1 MRLRIGRDTFRDT
14 LVHGCKSDRNASSL
28 AGSIEFGSRRFL
40 LACFGP
46 KVLSSSLYFC
56 RMSGVPVPPSLQ
68 ALLAAWHDSSHE
80 KPRLLLLEG
89 AAGIGKSH
97 SLRAFAASG
106 QNALVLSTA
115 CTGWLSAALRV
126 FHPRLESERD
136 PGFLQAARS
145 LTPDLAWAQVAHAPA
160 LNDQN
165 ALWTALAQAFE
176 RLAQRSGGLI
186 LLLEDAHDAGA
197 DDLGALRVLYR
208 RALLGKAPILIAL
221 SARPI
226 GQDLLEGFGQ
236 DAAIADGFAP
246 QRLSLSSLDLNGVTA
261 LLREHLHSE
270 FLPDDLAAWLHA
282 RAEGHPLYTLELLRF
297 LQDGGALRQAGTIWV
312 FRTPSGKA
320 VPRQLEA
327 VLQARLLTVQ
337 ADAQAWL
344 GMTALAVIDRPVTVH
359 EWSKLTR
366 QNMDRIVEVAN
377 RLEHRGL
384 LREEL
389 ESGETVFSVAHPLY
403 APLIRA
409 QLSQPELQRLHERSL
424 EVCTNTSE
432 RARHARACGHALAGD
447 LTLNALKDA
456 QRRFAHSEVVGHAEN
471 LLAIEPGNTT
481 VVAMLSGA
489 LFVLGETKRALEVSF
504 STNIPDVPDTSDHF
518 EVLETRF
525 HILMRLGQYDDALET
540 ALCCQQDQIHKATG
554 RLNQALALMH
564 LERFDEA
571 HHVIDNLL
579 LEFPET
585 TARHGKALD
594 ILSDVVYSQG
604 DLRASLEIGSRAATM
619 LREFSDEQ
627 SLAITLTN
635 LGGCCVHFGLWDQGR
650 AYLEEAITL
659 FVQRGAFQHVMFA
672 RNNFGF
678 LLVESGQYAE
688 ARSLLLSVCQ
698 QAHTAKET
706 RVEAAALT
714 SLSDLEWQSNNLELA
729 WQYHEQARALEQRE
743 SADLVDRAH
752 LEALR
757 GNISGALELVNA
769 PQTAFHIQK
778 AAKRARI
785 ALLAG
790 QYDRVAVFLD
800 ETQTPEDH
808 ATRVAQFKLLRGL
821 ADHKLGQRDR
831 AITNVLEAQQLAE
844 AGGNTV
850 IGLEARLVLALI
862 EQRFNDA
869 RNNMRSLEAINAG
882 GHTLTVQAL
891 FESEWVLL
899 REESIKPRPSLQ
911 RTTLRT
917 LGTFSLERDGQ
928 ITILRDSKARDLL
941 AHLLVAHLREDGPG
955 VPRTQL
961 IDAIWPESG
970 DPEALEVNFRV
981 TLKRLREK
989 LGDAASVFSR
999 DGIYELRD
1007 LNADV
1012 THFLLALE
1020 RLDFEA
1026 ALGWYKGE
1034 FLPNIDVTDAE
1045 IVRAQLWQ
1053 RFRDTALRSSLEQ
1066 PASVAADLLEKLHRL
1081 EPLDVTL
1088 LERLTGTLRSAND
1101 PYRLERTL
1109 SRARTIFERETGEIP
1124 VELLLLERA

>member
-1 MRLRIGRDTFRDT
+1 
-14 LVHGCKSDRNASSL
+14 
-28 AGSIEFGSRRFL
+28 
-40 LACFGP
+40 
-46 KVLSSSLYFC
+46 
-56 RMSGVPVPPSLQ
+56 MSGVPVPPSLQ
-68 ALLAAWHDSSHE
+68 TLLAAWHDSSHE

-115 CTGWLSAALRV
+115 CTGWLAAALRA
-126 FHPRLESERD
+126 FHPRFESERD
-136 PGFLQAARS
+136 PSFLQAARS
-145 LTPDLAWAQVAHAPA
+145 LAPDVSWAQVAHAPA
-160 LNDQN
+160 LTDQN
-165 ALWTALAQAFE
+165 ALRTALAQAFE
-176 RLAQRSGGLI
+176 RLARRSGGLI

-221 SARPI
+221 SARHTT
-226 GQDLLEGFGQ
+226 QDLLEGFGQ
-236 DAAIADGFAP
+236 DAAIADGLAP
-246 QRLSLSSLDLNGVTA
+246 ERLLLSSLDLNGVTA

-282 RAEGHPLYTLELLRF
+282 RAEGHPLHTLELLRF
-297 LQDGGALRQAGTIWV
+297 LRDGGALRQAGTIWV
-312 FRTPSGKA
+312 FRAPSGKA

-337 ADAQAWL
+337 ADVQAWL

-366 QNMDRIVEVAN
+366 QNTDRIIEVAN

-384 LREEL
+384 LREGL
-389 ESGETVFSVAHPLY
+389 EAGETVFSVAHPLY
-403 APLIRA
+403 ASLIRA
-409 QLSQPELQRLHERSL
+409 QLAQPELERLHERSL
-424 EVCTNTSE
+424 EVCKDVSE
-432 RARHARACGHALAGD
+432 RARHARACNHPSANT
-447 LTLNALKDA
+447 LTLDALEDA
-456 QRRFAHSEVVGHAEN
+456 QRRFAHSDVVGHAEN
-471 LLAIEPGNTT
+471 LLAVEPGNIT
-481 VVAMLSGA
+481 VITSLSKA
-489 LFVLGETKRALEVSF
+489 LFVLGETKRALEVSLGAKI
-504 STNIPDVPDTSDHF
+504 SDLPDSF
-518 EVLETRF
+518 EVLEVRF
-525 HILMRLGQYDDALET
+525 HILMRLGRYEDALET
-540 ALCCQQDQIHKATG
+540 ALGCQQDPTHAATG

-571 HHVIDNLL
+571 RRVIDDLL
-579 LEFPET
+579 LEFPEAS
-585 TARHGKALD
+585 ARHGKALD

-604 DLRASLEIGSRAATM
+604 DLRASLEIGSRAANM
-619 LREFSDEQ
+619 LREFGDEK
-627 SLAITLTN
+627 SLAITLSN

-650 AYLEEAITL
+650 EYLEEAITL
-659 FVQRGAFQHVMFA
+659 FQQRGAFQHVMFA
-672 RNNFGF
+672 RNNLGF
-678 LLVESGQYAE
+678 LMVESGRYTD
-688 ARSLLLSVCQ
+688 ARGLLLNVCQ
-698 QAHTAKET
+698 QANTAKET

-714 SLSDLEWQSNNLELA
+714 CLSDLEWQSNHLELA
-729 WQYHEQARALEQRE
+729 WRYHEQARMLEQRE

-757 GNISGALELVNA
+757 GNIAGALELVNA
-769 PQTAFHIQK
+769 PQTPFHIQK
-778 AAKRARI
+778 ATKRARI

-800 ETQTPEDH
+800 EAQIPENH
-808 ATRVAQFKLLRGL
+808 ATRLAQFKLLRGL
-821 ADHKLGQRDR
+821 AQHKLDQQDQ
-831 AITNVLEAQQLAE
+831 AITDLLEAKQLAE
-844 AGGNTV
+844 VGGNTI
-850 IGLEARLVLALI
+850 IGLEVHLALALI
-862 EQRFNDA
+862 ERRIDDA
-869 RNNMRSLEAINAG
+869 QVDLRSLDAFDAG

-891 FESEWVLL
+891 FTSEWALV
-899 REESIKPRPSLQ
+899 RDQHAETVNPRPSLQ

-917 LGTFSLERDGQ
+917 LGSFALERDGQ
-928 ITILRDSKARDLL
+928 TTILRDSKARDLL
-941 AHLLVAHLREDGPG
+941 AHLLVALLREDGPG
-955 VPRTQL
+955 IPRTQL

-970 DPEALEVNFRV
+970 DPEALEMNFRV

-989 LGDAASVFSR
+989 LGDAASVSGR

-1012 THFLLALE
+1012 THFLRALE

-1034 FLPNIDVTDAE
+1034 FLANIDVTDAE

-1066 PASVAADLLEKLHRL
+1066 PAPVAADLLEKLHRL

-1088 LERLTGTLRSAND
+1088 LERLTTTLRTTND
-1101 PYRLERTL
+1101 PFRLEQTL

>member
-1 MRLRIGRDTFRDT
+1 MPGD
-14 LVHGCKSDRNASSL
+14 
-28 AGSIEFGSRRFL
+28 
-40 LACFGP
+40 
-46 KVLSSSLYFC
+46 
-56 RMSGVPVPPSLQ
+56 PVPLSLQ
-68 ALLAAWHDSSHE
+68 PLLAAWHDSSHE
-80 KPRLLLLEG
+80 KPRLVLLEG

-97 SLRAFAASG
+97 NLRAFAALG
-106 QNALVLSTA
+106 TNALVLSTA
-115 CTGWLSAALRV
+115 CTGWLGAALRA
-126 FHPRLESERD
+126 FHGWLESERD
-136 PGFLQAARS
+136 SSFLQAARS
-145 LTPDLAWAQVAHAPA
+145 LTPDLAWAQVAYAPT

-176 RLAQRSGGLI
+176 RLARRSGGLI

-221 SARPI
+221 SSRPPTDLTA
-226 GQDLLEGFGQ
+226 QDVLEGFGQ

-246 QRLSLSSLDLNGVTA
+246 QRLLLSSLDQNGVTA
-261 LLREHLHSE
+261 LVREHLHSE

-282 RAEGHPLYTLELLRF
+282 RAEGHPLHTLELLRF
-297 LQDGGALRQAGTIWV
+297 LRDGGALRQAGTIWV
-312 FRTPSGKA
+312 FRAPSGKA

-344 GMTALAVIDRPVTVH
+344 GMMALAVIDRPVTVH

-366 QNMDRIVEVAN
+366 QNTDRIVEVAN

-384 LREEL
+384 LREGL
-389 ESGETVFSVAHPLY
+389 EAGETVFSVAHPLY

-409 QLSQPELQRLHERSL
+409 QLAQPELERLHERSL
-424 EVCTNTSE
+424 EVCTDVSE
-432 RARHARACGHALAGD
+432 RARHARACAHASAGD
-447 LTLNALKDA
+447 LTLKALEDA
-456 QRRFAHSEVVGHAEN
+456 QRRFAHSDVVGHAEN
-471 LLAIEPGNTT
+471 LLAIEPGNTVT
-481 VVAMLSGA
+481 IAMLSKA

-504 STNIPDVPDTSDHF
+504 SAQIPDESDTSDCF
-518 EVLETRF
+518 EVLEVRF
-525 HILMRLGQYDDALET
+525 HILMRLGRYDDALEA
-540 ALCCQQDQIHKATG
+540 ALRCQQDPNHAATG
-554 RLNQALALMH
+554 RLNRALALMH

-571 HHVIDNLL
+571 RRVIDDLL
-579 LEFPET
+579 LEFPEAS
-585 TARHGKALD
+585 ARHGKALD

-604 DLRASLEIGSRAATM
+604 DLRASLGIGSRAATM
-619 LREFSDEQ
+619 LREFGDEK
-627 SLAITLTN
+627 SLAITLSN

-650 AYLEEAITL
+650 AHLEEAITL
-659 FVQRGAFQHVMFA
+659 FVQRGAFEHVMFA
-672 RNNFGF
+672 RNNLGF
-678 LLVESGQYAE
+678 LLVENGKYSE
-688 ARSLLLSVCQ
+688 ARGLLLHVCQ
-698 QAHTAKET
+698 QANAAKET

-729 WQYHEQARALEQRE
+729 WQYHEQARTLEQRE

-752 LEALR
+752 LQALR
-757 GNISGALELVNA
+757 GNIAAALELVDA

-800 ETQTPEDH
+800 EAQSPEDH
-808 ATRVAQFKLLRGL
+808 ATRLAQTKLLRGL
-821 ADHKLGQRDR
+821 AHHKLGQQHR
-831 AITNVLEAQQLAE
+831 AITNLLEAQDLAKV
-844 AGGNTV
+844 GGNTV
-850 IGLEARLVLALI
+850 IGLEAHLALALL
-862 EQRFNDA
+862 EDRPDDA
-869 RNNMRSLEAINAG
+869 RADIRSLEALDAS
-882 GHTLTVQAL
+882 GHTVMLQ
-891 FESEWVLL
+891 VLL
-899 REESIKPRPSLQ
+899 ASDWACLAVTLKPVGIPRWSLQ

-917 LGTFSLERDGQ
+917 LGSFALERDGQ
-928 ITILRDSKARDLL
+928 TTILRDSKARDLL
-941 AHLLVAHLREDGPG
+941 SHLLVALLREDGPG

-970 DPEALEVNFRV
+970 NPEALEMNFRV

-989 LGDAASVFSR
+989 LGDAASVLGR

-1012 THFLLALE
+1012 THFLHSLE

-1034 FLPNIDVTDAE
+1034 FLPNIDVTDVE

-1066 PASVAADLLEKLHRL
+1066 PTAVAANLLEKLHRL

-1088 LERLTGTLRSAND
+1088 LERLTETLRTIND
-1101 PYRLERTL
+1101 PYRLEQTL

-1124 VELLLLERA
+1124 VELLFLERA